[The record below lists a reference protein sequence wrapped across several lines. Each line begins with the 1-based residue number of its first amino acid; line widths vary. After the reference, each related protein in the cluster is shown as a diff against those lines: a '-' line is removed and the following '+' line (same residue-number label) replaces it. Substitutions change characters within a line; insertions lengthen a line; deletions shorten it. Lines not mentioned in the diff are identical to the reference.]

1 MKLKALF
8 ERIIPRMYVIADST
22 DNSMTVSKRLYK
34 HMCRLIGN
42 EAKIFVFRVGDT
54 FGFTV
59 NPEQL
64 KGVDTQMSEL
74 QYNDKYHTIG
84 FETLCPSVNYMIN
97 EFGLPP
103 VRRIRLSVKTKKTKQ
118 GMLYYK
124 IKRPHAKRF
133 REYKKA

>member
-1 MKLKALF
+1 MF
-8 ERIIPRMYVIADST
+8 DWFPGMYVIADST

-34 HMCRLIGN
+34 HMCRRIGN
-42 EAKIFVFRVGDT
+42 EAKIFVFRVADT
-54 FGFTV
+54 FGFAV
-59 NPEQL
+59 NPDQL
-64 KGVDTQMSEL
+64 RGVETQMSEL
-74 QYNDKYHTIG
+74 QYNGKYRTIG

-103 VRRIRLSVKTKKTKQ
+103 VQRIKLSVRAKKTKQ

-124 IKRPHAKRF
+124 IKKPNAKCF